1 MNKSAKNSTEKFS
14 DRWFCIGK
22 SGATADGRTIESA
35 DLIAA
40 AEAYDPQTYGARI
53 NLEHYRPYSPKN
65 DYSGL
70 GDVLELKAETSDG
83 ITRLYARIDPTEKM
97 LGYIKE
103 REKVYTSME
112 IMKPFADTGKAYL
125 VGLAMTDSP
134 ASLGTTMLK
143 FRQLN
148 PEDTNYTAAYT
159 EMESLPMTQP
169 ANQPQHE
176 KKGFFAALHD
186 KMFNKKSDPAPVET
200 EKNNYTQAFADLNK
214 ELEQSAQITQKLA
227 DDYTALRKEFDAF
240 KAAIESAP
248 INQAEPHTGA
258 NTTPASEF

>member
-83 ITRLYARIDPTEKM
+83 ITRLYARIDPTEKCWATSKSVKS
-97 LGYIKE
+97 LYIHGNHE
-103 REKVYTSME
+103 AIRRH
-112 IMKPFADTGKAYL
+112 GQ
-125 VGLAMTDSP
+125 
-134 ASLGTTMLK
+134 SLSG
-143 FRQLN
+143 RSCN
-148 PEDTNYTAAYT
+148 D
-159 EMESLPMTQP
+159 
-169 ANQPQHE
+169 
-176 KKGFFAALHD
+176 G
-186 KMFNKKSDPAPVET
+186 
-200 EKNNYTQAFADLNK
+200 
-214 ELEQSAQITQKLA
+214 
-227 DDYTALRKEFDAF
+227 
-240 KAAIESAP
+240 
-248 INQAEPHTGA
+248 
-258 NTTPASEF
+258 